1 MTTPS
6 ASHVEDPAPA
16 ASGIL
21 SGVTAPG
28 PFSDYQNE
36 IYLKGLFGELPEL
49 PFDWREIRDAALAVM
64 TDQAIG
70 YVEGAAG
77 AEDTAAANREAFR
90 RWKLVP
96 RMLRGIPAARSHQT
110 SILGTS
116 MPAPVMLAPVGVL
129 SIVHPDAEPA
139 VARAAGRLGLPFV
152 VSTASSTAMEEVAA
166 AQGPK
171 WYQLYWPAERDLAA
185 SFVSRAERAGYA
197 AIVVTL
203 DTWQLGWRPRDLKTA
218 YLPFLQQIGIA
229 NYLSDPVFM
238 AVLDPGDANEAV
250 LKFVR
255 VFNNPTLTWADLAW
269 LREITSLPIVLKG
282 IQHPDDARRA
292 ADAGV
297 QGVICSNHGGR
308 QVDGALG
315 SLDALPGVVAAAEGM
330 PVLFDSGIRTGADA
344 AKALALGASAVLIGR
359 PYVHGL
365 AIGGEEGVYHVL
377 RALLADLDLQ
387 VGLAGYASAADL
399 TPDALVRSEY

>member
-1 MTTPS
+1 
-6 ASHVEDPAPA
+6 
-16 ASGIL
+16 
-21 SGVTAPG
+21 VTG
-28 PFSDYQNE
+28 PFSDFQNE
-36 IYLKGLFGELPEL
+36 IYLKGLFGEQPAL
-49 PFDWREIRDAALAVM
+49 PFDWRELRAAALAVM

-70 YVEGAAG
+70 YVEGASG
-77 AEDTAAANREAFR
+77 AEDTAAANREAFQ

-96 RMLRGIPAARSHQT
+96 RMLRGIPAARSHAT
-110 SILGTS
+110 NVLGTA

-166 AQGPK
+166 AGAGPK
-171 WYQLYWPAERDLAA
+171 WYQLYWPTERDLAA
-185 SFVSRAERAGYA
+185 SFVARAEAAGFQ

-218 YLPFLQQIGIA
+218 YLPFLQSIGIA
-229 NYLSDPVFM
+229 NYLSDPVFT
-238 AVLDPGDANEAV
+238 ADLDPADANAAV

-282 IQHPDDARRA
+282 IQHPDDMRRA

-308 QVDGALG
+308 QVDGAVA
-315 SLDALPGVVAAAEGM
+315 SLEALPGIVAAASGLQ
-330 PVLFDSGIRTGADA
+330 VLFDSGIRTGADI
-344 AKALALGASAVLIGR
+344 AKALALGANAVLIGR

-365 AIGGEEGVYHVL
+365 AVAGEDGVHHVL
-377 RALLADLDLQ
+377 RSLLADLDLQ
-387 VGLAGYASAADL
+387 VGLAGYASVSEL
-399 TPDALVRSEY
+399 SPEALVHDSH